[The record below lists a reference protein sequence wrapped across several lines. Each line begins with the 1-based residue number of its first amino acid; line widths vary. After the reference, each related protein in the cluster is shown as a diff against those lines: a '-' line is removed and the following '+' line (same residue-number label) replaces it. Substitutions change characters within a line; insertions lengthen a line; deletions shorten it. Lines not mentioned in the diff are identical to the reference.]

1 VLELYDHPNSS
12 NALKVRFLLAELGL
26 DYERVRVPIE
36 RPRPDWY
43 AEVNPLIGIPSLRD
57 GDLVLSESN
66 AILRYLAN
74 REGRDD
80 LYPVEPAAR
89 ARVDM
94 MLDRFSLTLRPALF
108 QVEAAALGF
117 TPQGG
122 FGTAPGD
129 PEAAR
134 AKIEAAAPT
143 LRTFDGLLASD
154 GYWLGDF
161 TIVDCAAAPALAR
174 TVRTGHDLSA
184 FPNLKRVRDLA
195 TARPAFQAAESA
207 E

>member
-1 VLELYDHPNSS
+1 MLELFDHPVSS

-26 DYERVRVPIE
+26 DYERIRVPIE

-43 AEVNPLIGIPSLRD
+43 AEVNPLVGIPSLRD

-74 REGRDD
+74 RERRDD
-80 LYPVEPAAR
+80 LYPVDPAAR

-122 FGTAPGD
+122 FG
-129 PEAAR
+129 
-134 AKIEAAAPT
+134 
-143 LRTFDGLLASD
+143 
-154 GYWLGDF
+154 
-161 TIVDCAAAPALAR
+161 
-174 TVRTGHDLSA
+174 
-184 FPNLKRVRDLA
+184 
-195 TARPAFQAAESA
+195 ARPATPRPRAPRSRRPRRLCARSTA
-207 E
+207 W

>member
-1 VLELYDHPNSS
+1 MLELYDHPVSS

-26 DYERVRVPIE
+26 DYERIRVPIE

-43 AEVNPLIGIPSLRD
+43 AEVNPLVGIPSLRD

-74 REGRDD
+74 REGRHD
-80 LYPVEPAAR
+80 LYPVDPAAR

-117 TPQGG
+117 SPQGG
-122 FGTAPGD
+122 FGSVPGD
-129 PEAAR
+129 ADAAKVK
-134 AKIEAAAPT
+134 AEAAAPT
-143 LRTFDGLLASD
+143 LRTFDGLIAS
-154 GYWLGDF
+154 
-161 TIVDCAAAPALAR
+161 AALAGR
-174 TVRTGHDLSA
+174 LHARRLRGGAGTVPDDADRARPVRTPTSCA
-184 FPNLKRVRDLA
+184 CA
-195 TARPAFQAAESA
+195 T
-207 E
+207 

>member
-1 VLELYDHPNSS
+1 MLELYDHPNSS
-12 NALKVRFLLAELGL
+12 NALKVRFLLSELGL
-26 DYERVRVPIE
+26 EYEHVRVPIE

-74 REGRDD
+74 REGRHD
-80 LYPVEPAAR
+80 LYPVDPAAR

-134 AKIEAAAPT
+134 AKIEAAAAT
-143 LRTFDGLLASD
+143 LRTFDGLIGPD
-154 GYWLGDF
+154 GYWLGEF
-161 TIVDCAAAPALAR
+161 TIVDCAAAPALYR
-174 TVRTGHDLSA
+174 TTLTGLDLA
-184 FPNLKRVRDLA
+184 AYPNLMRVRDLVM
-195 TARPAFQAAESA
+195 ARPAFSAAEPA
-207 E
+207 G

>member
-1 VLELYDHPNSS
+1 M
-12 NALKVRFLLAELGL
+12 
-26 DYERVRVPIE
+26 
-36 RPRPDWY
+36 
-43 AEVNPLIGIPSLRD
+43 
-57 GDLVLSESN
+57 LSESN

-74 REGRDD
+74 REGRHD
-80 LYPVEPAAR
+80 LYPADPAAR

-122 FGTAPGD
+122 FGSAPGD

-143 LRTFDGLLASD
+143 LRHVRRPDRPGRLLAGRRSRSS
-154 GYWLGDF
+154 
-161 TIVDCAAAPALAR
+161 TVPAAPALYR
-174 TVRTGHDLSA
+174 TTHTGHGPVRRTPTSSA
-184 FPNLKRVRDLA
+184 CA
-195 TARPAFQAAESA
+195 TWSWPARPFRRPIPSSDAKRPMA
-207 E
+207 